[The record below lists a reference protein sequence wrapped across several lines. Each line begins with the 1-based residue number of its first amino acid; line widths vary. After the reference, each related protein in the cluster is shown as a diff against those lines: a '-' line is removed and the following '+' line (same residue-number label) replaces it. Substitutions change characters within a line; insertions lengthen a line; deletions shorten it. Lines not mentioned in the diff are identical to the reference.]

1 MRFNIFII
9 TFIFLFS
16 FFSNLHAENKVV
28 FLDINF
34 VLEQSNE
41 GKKILNELEE
51 INKKNINLI
60 EEEALKLKEDEQ
72 KIINLKNIISENEYN
87 KKINLFKRCR

>member
-9 TFIFLFS
+9 TFFFIF

-51 INKKNINLI
+51 INKKILI
-60 EEEALKLKEDEQ
+60 LLK
-72 KIINLKNIISENEYN
+72 
-87 KKINLFKRCR
+87 KKH